1 VVGLRGALIAFRA
14 VSITRDAVSLFR
26 RREFTFLMG
35 AQWLNQAAQGLVVAA
50 MAKTITFGGQSGF
63 DAESARTPEE
73 AFRIVLFTFLPYLV
87 LSPLLGVLIDRWD
100 RRRLLI
106 GANLVP
112 TVLLAAIAAVGLAV
126 AGDATLYVSLL
137 IVLAATRL
145 VLAIKGAG
153 LPAAA
158 GEENLIPGNS
168 VSQAGS
174 AIFQL
179 AGAGI
184 ALVAAAR
191 FDTRLI
197 VAGGVVVYALA
208 TASAVGARRLGYP
221 REIVPFVRELGR
233 ILRDL
238 GQGIAEVA
246 RRPRAGLALVSFLA
260 VRSMVTMTV
269 LTVSFSATAFID
281 RKGLIG
287 TAVPAA
293 AGALGALVG
302 FAAAGSLRSRI
313 SPSAMVVLGLVA
325 GGAGVAA
332 FGGVITLVGLGA
344 VAFAVGFGFFLGK
357 VAVDTMMQE
366 SLADQFRGRGFSLQ
380 DVIYNL
386 SWVLPSLML
395 VLLFDGGRVRIL
407 LVVTG
412 VAFAAIGLLLGAW
425 ARSIREPAPATE
437 TSRSE

>member
-1 VVGLRGALIAFRA
+1 MAGLADPLIAFLA
-14 VSITRDAVSLFR
+14 VSITRDAASLFR

-35 AQWLNQAAQGLVVAA
+35 AQWFNQAAQGLVVAA
-50 MAKTITFGGQSGF
+50 MAKTITFGGQRGF

-112 TVLLAAIAAVGLAV
+112 AVALAVIAAVGLGV

-179 AGAGI
+179 AGAGV
-184 ALVAAAR
+184 ALVAAAVV
-191 FDTRLI
+191 DARLI

-208 TASAVGARRLGYP
+208 TASAMGARRLGYP
-221 REIVPFVRELGR
+221 REIVPFFRELGR

-269 LTVSFSATAFID
+269 LTVSFSATGFID

-293 AGALGALVG
+293 AGALGALAG
-302 FAAAGSLRSRI
+302 FAAAGWLRARI

-325 GGAGVAA
+325 GGVGVAA
-332 FGGVITLVGLGA
+332 VGGVITLVGLA
-344 VAFAVGFGFFLGK
+344 LVAFAVGFGFFLGK

-380 DVIYNL
+380 DVVYNL
-386 SWVLPSLML
+386 SWVLPSLLL
-395 VLLFDGGRVRIL
+395 VLLFEEGRVRIL
-407 LVVTG
+407 LVIAG
-412 VAFAAIGLLLGAW
+412 LAFAGVGLLLGAW
-425 ARSIREPAPATE
+425 ARGIREPSRTPAA
-437 TSRSE
+437 SASE

>member
-1 VVGLRGALIAFRA
+1 M
-14 VSITRDAVSLFR
+14 SITRDAVSLFR

-50 MAKTITFGGQSGF
+50 MAKTITFGGQRGF
-63 DAESARTPEE
+63 DAEAARTPEE

-112 TVLLAAIAAVGLAV
+112 AILLAIIAAVGVGA

-137 IVLAATRL
+137 IVLASTRL

-179 AGAGI
+179 AGAGA
-184 ALVAAAR
+184 ALVLAAVVDA
-191 FDTRLI
+191 RLI
-197 VAGGVVVYALA
+197 VAGGVVIYALA

-221 REIVPFVRELGR
+221 REVVPFLRELGR
-233 ILRDL
+233 MLRDL

-246 RRPRAGLALVSFLA
+246 RRPRAGMALVSFLA

-269 LTVSFSATAFID
+269 LTVSFSATGFID

-302 FAAAGSLRSRI
+302 FAAAGWLRGRI
-313 SPSAMVVLGLVA
+313 RPSAMVVLGLVT

-332 FGGVITLVGLGA
+332 FGGVITLVSLAA

-380 DVIYNL
+380 DVVYNL
-386 SWVLPSLML
+386 SWVLPSLLL
-395 VLLFDGGRVRIL
+395 VLMYDQARVRML
-407 LVVTG
+407 LVVMG
-412 VAFAAIGLLLGAW
+412 LAFAVIGLLVGAW
-425 ARSIREPAPATE
+425 ARRIREPERAPVGSLAE
-437 TSRSE
+437 